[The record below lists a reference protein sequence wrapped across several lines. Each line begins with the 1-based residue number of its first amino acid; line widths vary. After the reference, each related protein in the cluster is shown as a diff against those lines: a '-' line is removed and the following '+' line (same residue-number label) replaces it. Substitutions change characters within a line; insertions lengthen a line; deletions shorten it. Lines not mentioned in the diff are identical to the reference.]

1 MLEGEIH
8 HEDFGGHSG
17 KIGPG
22 DIQWMTAGK
31 GIVHA
36 EMPGSYNETS
46 KGFQLWIN
54 LPSSKKMVD
63 PRYQEHLKKDLPVF
77 TEDGVKVIVVAGQYK
92 GTLGKISP
100 ESTACFYD
108 IHLQPGAEYSQKV
121 FDGWQGLIF
130 PYKGDDCTVNNE
142 HVERDNVAVFKGNG
156 ENITIKNTGDLE
168 MKFIMLYGK
177 PIREPVAK
185 HGPFVMNTEEEIYN
199 TFEDY

>member
-108 IHLQPGAEYSQKV
+108 IHLQPGAEYS
-121 FDGWQGLIF
+121 
-130 PYKGDDCTVNNE
+130 
-142 HVERDNVAVFKGNG
+142 
-156 ENITIKNTGDLE
+156 
-168 MKFIMLYGK
+168 
-177 PIREPVAK
+177 
-185 HGPFVMNTEEEIYN
+185 
-199 TFEDY
+199 